1 MFPYQEVINVQPQIK
16 IHYLDL
22 IKKAEQILTPER
34 QKKIRKVASERCFA
48 VQVVLENIYDRG
60 NASAVMRTAEAL
72 GFTQFN
78 MIETGEKFKNANR
91 VTQGAEKW
99 IDVNKWKTTSECI
112 QKLKKDGYQ
121 VVVTHLDEKA
131 KAISEVDFSKPT
143 AFVLGN
149 EKDGISSEMIE
160 LADHK
165 VIIPMS
171 GFVQS
176 FNISVAGALG
186 LYHIYQDRSRRL
198 GKSADVSV
206 EQAEILTAEYYARS
220 IDSLD
225 KQIEIWLQRNEIKRV

>member
-1 MFPYQEVINVQPQIK
+1 MFPYREVIHVQPNKK
-16 IHYLDL
+16 IHHLDL
-22 IKKAEQILTPER
+22 IKKAEQILTSER
-34 QKKIRKVASERCFA
+34 QKKIRKVAVERCFA

-78 MIETGEKFKNANR
+78 LIETGEKFKNANR

-99 IDVNKWKTTSECI
+99 IDVNKWKTTGDCI
-112 QKLKKDGYQ
+112 QNLKKNGYQ
-121 VVVTHLDEKA
+121 IVVTHLDERA
-131 KAISEVDFSKPT
+131 KPISEIDFSKPT

-149 EKDGISSEMIE
+149 EKDGISAEMMG
-160 LADHK
+160 LADYK

-186 LYHIYQDRSRRL
+186 LYHIYQDRCQRL
-198 GKSADVSV
+198 GKCADVSV
-206 EQAEILTAEYYARS
+206 EQTEILTAEYYARS

-225 KQIEIWLQRNEIKRV
+225 KQIEIWLGRGEIKKV

>member
-1 MFPYQEVINVQPQIK
+1 MFPYDEVISVQPNRK

-22 IKKAEQILTPER
+22 IQKAERILTTER
-34 QKKIRKVASERCFA
+34 QKKIRKVAAERCFA

-99 IDVNKWKTTSECI
+99 IDVNKWKSTRDCI
-112 QKLKKDGYQ
+112 QSLKKKGYQ
-121 VVVTHLDEKA
+121 IVVTHLDEKA
-131 KAISEVDFSKPT
+131 KSISEVDFSKPT

-149 EKDGISSEMIE
+149 EKDGISPEMID
-160 LADHK
+160 LSDHK

-186 LYHIYQDRSRRL
+186 LYHIYQDRMRRL

-206 EQAEILTAEYYARS
+206 EQSEILTAEYYART
-220 IDSLD
+220 IESLD
-225 KQIEIWLQRNEIKRV
+225 KQIDVWLERNEIRKV